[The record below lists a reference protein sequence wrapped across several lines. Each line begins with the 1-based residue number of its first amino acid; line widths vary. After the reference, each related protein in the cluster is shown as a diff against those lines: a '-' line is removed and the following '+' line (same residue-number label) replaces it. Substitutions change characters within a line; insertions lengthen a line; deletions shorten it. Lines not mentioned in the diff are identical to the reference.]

1 MDDHDLILAE
11 EFLLLAL
18 DDEKGTYQ
26 LWNGADPAL
35 AGALLLD
42 LAAAGAVHVTDG
54 KLAAAPDARLE
65 HPLLNDAH
73 GAIAASTSHATHR
86 ARRPRGRPAR
96 AVARRAAVR
105 APAHATGGAADRAA
119 DALRP
124 DAQARRPGAP
134 QGDAVQAEVMTT
146 ILTTTVAAGAA
157 TAASGN

>member
-18 DDEKGTYQ
+18 DDEKGPFQ

-65 HPLLNDAH
+65 HPLLKDAH
-73 GAIAASTSHATHR
+73 GAIAASDKPRDAHGPA
-86 ARRPRGRPAR
+86 APRPTCAIADQGIAGK
-96 AVARRAAVR
+96 AVS
-105 APAHATGGAADRAA
+105 
-119 DALRP
+119 
-124 DAQARRPGAP
+124 
-134 QGDAVQAEVMTT
+134 DAVQAEVMTT
-146 ILTTTVAAGAA
+146 ILTTTVSAGAA